1 MYLEILSSAL
11 VGLLTAGVIGW
22 LSLRHARAQAQMEK
36 NNNAEKMLQLST
48 SVEDWKTQTQEWK
61 TKAEQFDQAAKTIN
75 SQLQEQLIANS
86 ILETQLNSE
95 RAHAG
100 EKLQLLENAQLQ
112 LSERFKQL
120 AQEIFDEKS
129 KSFSE
134 NNKTQLDTL
143 LNPLGERLKDF
154 QRRVEET
161 YDKESK
167 QRFSLEKEL
176 KILTQVN
183 AKLNEDAVNL
193 TRALTGAS
201 NKTQG
206 NWGEMILESILDRSG
221 LQKGREYEVQ
231 YSSVL
236 RTDDGDKRYQPDV
249 IINLP
254 ENRHIVIDS
263 KVSLNAYVRFV
274 SAEDDA
280 TRAIELKAH
289 IASMR
294 KHITELSQKN
304 YHQLLNIQSLDFV
317 FLFVPVEPAFIL
329 AAQHDPS
336 LFQDAFDKNLM
347 IVCPSTLLASLRTV
361 ANLWRQEYQSRNAK
375 EIAKHA
381 ASLYEKFVGFVDDMK
396 KTGEQLKKAQ
406 DVHSEAFKKLH
417 TGKGN
422 LVRQVERLAEMG
434 VSPSKRIPAELLPEE
449 SEKDELTALESSNEN
464 S

>member
-1 MYLEILSSAL
+1 MSFELLIAIAAVSAL
-11 VGLLTAGVIGW
+11 FALAVAFWINTGNARQREALVEQNNQEKLAQLT
-22 LSLRHARAQAQMEK
+22 SQ
-36 NNNAEKMLQLST
+36 LQ
-48 SVEDWKTQTQEWK
+48 DWK
-61 TKAEQFDQAAKTIN
+61 TKAESVAHENKMLSNQVQDALREK
-75 SQLQEQLIANS
+75 S

-95 RAHAG
+95 RSHAA
-100 EKLQLLENAQLQ
+100 EKLALLENAQSQ
-112 LSERFKQL
+112 LTERFKQL

-129 KSFSE
+129 KTFRE
-134 NNKTQLDTL
+134 NNKTQLDSL

-154 QRRVEET
+154 QRKVEET
-161 YDKESK
+161 YDKESQ

-176 KILTQVN
+176 KNLTQIST
-183 AKLNEDAVNL
+183 KLNDDAINL
-193 TRALTGAS
+193 TKALTGSS

-206 NWGEMILESILDRSG
+206 NWGEMILESILERSG

-236 RTDDGDKRYQPDV
+236 RTDEGDKRYQPDV
-249 IINLP
+249 IVHLP

-263 KVSLNAYVRFV
+263 KVSLNAYVRCIA
-274 SAEDDA
+274 AEDEA
-280 TRAIELKAH
+280 QRALELKAH

-294 KHITELSQKN
+294 KHINELSQKN

-329 AAQHDPS
+329 AAQHDPA

-381 ASLYEKFVGFVDDMK
+381 ASLYEKFVGFVEDMR

-406 DVHSEAFKKLH
+406 EIHGEALKKLH

-434 VSPSKRIPAELLPEE
+434 VSPNKRIPPELLSEE
-449 SEKDELTALESSNEN
+449 SEKSETIQLESAAEN
-464 S
+464 N